1 MRRADRPAHGQ
12 GPAPRATGPPETPVA
27 GGSHEPW
34 LSVVIVVGPRRE
46 RAAAALES
54 VLAQS
59 IVEHLEVMLVDCE
72 SPTAPRVAGSEHPA
86 VRVLHLPPG
95 AHFGSAR
102 ALATAA
108 ARAPAVAFLEEHAR
122 ALPGWADAVV
132 RAHRGPWAGVGYEV
146 HNGNPG
152 SGRSDIQG
160 VMSYGLFA
168 PPLTG
173 GESRL
178 LSGHNCA
185 YKRDVLLSFGDR
197 LGGLLLIDN
206 VLQKVLLSTGHRF
219 FLEPGAKI
227 AHRNEVSLRSAAR
240 GYAAF
245 HRAFGSARSHEGGW
259 PLLRRAAYVIL
270 APAIP
275 LYFIVH
281 LTRTLSRRR
290 SPQLRLFLRN
300 LPYVYLIQLVAA
312 LAQAVGIVF
321 GPGASAGRFSRFEVA
336 EPRPQR
342 GQPE

>member
-1 MRRADRPAHGQ
+1 VS
-12 GPAPRATGPPETPVA
+12 GPPPDPCLA
-27 GGSHEPW
+27 
-34 LSVVIVVGPRRE
+34 VVIVVGPLRE
-46 RAAAALES
+46 RASDALAS
-54 VLAQS
+54 VLSQGIS
-59 IVEHLEVMLVDCE
+59 DHLEVILVDCE
-72 SPTAPRVAGSEHPA
+72 PPTAPPVAGSEHPA
-86 VRVLHLPPG
+86 VRVLHLPAG
-95 AHFGSAR
+95 AHFGTGR

-122 ALPGWADAVV
+122 ALPGWAEALV
-132 RAHRGPWAGVGYEV
+132 RAHRGPWSGVGYEV

-160 VMSYGLFA
+160 LMSYGLFA

-173 GESRL
+173 GESHF

-185 YKRDVLLSFGDR
+185 YKRAVLLSFGDR
-197 LGGLLLIDN
+197 LGDLLLIDN

-227 AHRNEVSLRSAAR
+227 AHRNEVSVRSAAR

-245 HRAFGSARSHEGGW
+245 HRAFGSARSREGGW

-275 LYFIVH
+275 LYFIAR
-281 LTRTLSRRR
+281 LTRTLVRRR
-290 SPQLRLFLRN
+290 SPQLRLLLRN

-312 LAQAVGIVF
+312 LAQATGILF

-336 EPRPQR
+336 EPRPLR
-342 GQPE
+342 GQRE